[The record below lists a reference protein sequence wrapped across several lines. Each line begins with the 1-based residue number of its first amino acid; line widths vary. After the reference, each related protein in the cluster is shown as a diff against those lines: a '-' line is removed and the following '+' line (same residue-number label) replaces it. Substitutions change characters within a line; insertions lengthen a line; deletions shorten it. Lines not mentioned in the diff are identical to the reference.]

1 MTMKWAAVTLAGLLM
16 GVTFAGAAK
25 ADGVLDEVKKRGQ
38 LIVGS
43 KTDFAPFGALN
54 SSGEPAG
61 FEVDLARDVA
71 KRLGVELKI
80 VPVVSANR
88 MQFLQQGKID
98 LMIATMSYRPERAE
112 AVEVVQPAYYAS
124 AQSLLAPKNANPK
137 LTKWEE
143 LKDKKV
149 CGVQGAFY
157 NADVATF
164 GAQIVNFKDTAE
176 ALNGLKD
183 GKCVGMAFDV
193 TFFAGKLQEAD
204 WAGYELPLPSRND
217 DPWVLAVKK
226 GETAFHEFMVGVVKD
241 WHKSGKL
248 IELEGAWKLPA
259 SSFLKAQKEKAS

>member
-1 MTMKWAAVTLAGLLM
+1 MTMKWAAVAMAGILL
-16 GVTFAGAAK
+16 GSSFAGSAK

-38 LIVGS
+38 LVVGN

-54 SSGEPAG
+54 ASGEPAG
-61 FEVDLARDVA
+61 FEIDLARDVA

-124 AQSLLAPKNANPK
+124 AQSLLAPKNASPK
-137 LTKWEE
+137 LTAWED
-143 LKDKKV
+143 LRDKKV

-157 NADVATF
+157 NADVAAF
-164 GAQIVNFKDTAE
+164 GAQIVNFKDTTE

-193 TFFAGKLQEAD
+193 TFFAGKLQEPE
-204 WAGYELPLPSRND
+204 WAAYELPLPSRND

-226 GETAFHEFMVGVVKD
+226 GETAFHEYMVGVVKD
-241 WHKSGKL
+241 WHKTGKL
-248 IELEGAWKLPA
+248 IELEGTWKLPA
-259 SSFLKAQKEKAS
+259 SSFLKAQKEKNS